1 MKILLF
7 LRESDGFGLETKEP
21 WTLLLS
27 NLCDDGRQSQGLLGI
42 SATIR
47 TKTNSW
53 NQLHSIS
60 QQRSKQK
67 GGWVARKNLC
77 GDGSTCTLQNQGLI
91 INWPILRSDRINQ
104 SRRPYLIVG
113 TRTLQQGWE
122 PKRICTRRKS
132 LLQSSG
138 GSWLARQRAAGQEMN
153 FRRRRWRRISSSFSS
168 MLLFFI
174 REMVEI
180 C

>member
-1 MKILLF
+1 MWWWSS
-7 LRESDGFGLETKEP
+7 ESGFVRNFCHDK
-21 WTLLLS
+21 
-27 NLCDDGRQSQGLLGI
+27 N
-42 SATIR
+42 
-47 TKTNSW
+47 KTNSW

-67 GGWVARKNLC
+67 GGGWQEKTYAATVQRARFKIKVWSSTDQFWGPIGLTSQGDLTWSSAQELC
-77 GDGSTCTLQNQGLI
+77 S
-91 INWPILRSDRINQ
+91 
-104 SRRPYLIVG
+104 
-113 TRTLQQGWE
+113 GWE

-153 FRRRRWRRISSSFSS
+153 FRRRRWRRTSSSFSS